1 MRSVIFKPLVVAV
14 GVALPFAGAWAQDAK
29 KQLVGVWQLVSDVNT
44 SKDGK
49 KSTAFGSKPKGQ
61 FIFTA
66 NGRYMSINTN
76 PDIPKFASGSRL
88 QGTAE
93 ENKAVVQG
101 TIAHYGT
108 WNVSPDGKT
117 LMLKVEA
124 GTWPAW
130 IGSEQK
136 RELSMKGDEM
146 KYTVNAS
153 IGGTSELV
161 YKKVK

>member
-1 MRSVIFKPLVVAV
+1 M
-14 GVALPFAGAWAQDAK
+14 
-29 KQLVGVWQLVSDVNT
+29 SDVNI
-44 SKDGK
+44 KDGK
-49 KSTAFGSKPKGQ
+49 KSTAFGPHPKGQ

-66 NGRYMSINTN
+66 SGRYMSINTN
-76 PDIPKFASGSRL
+76 PDIPKFASGSRM

-108 WNVSPDGKT
+108 WDVSPDGKT
-117 LMLKVEA
+117 LILKVEA

-136 RELSMKGDEM
+136 RQLSMKGDEM
-146 KYTVNAS
+146 KYSLSAS

-161 YKKVK
+161 YKRVK

>member
-1 MRSVIFKPLVVAV
+1 
-14 GVALPFAGAWAQDAK
+14 
-29 KQLVGVWQLVSDVNT
+29 
-44 SKDGK
+44 
-49 KSTAFGSKPKGQ
+49 
-61 FIFTA
+61 
-66 NGRYMSINTN
+66 
-76 PDIPKFASGSRL
+76 
-88 QGTAE
+88 
-93 ENKAVVQG
+93 
-101 TIAHYGT
+101 
-108 WNVSPDGKT
+108 
-117 LMLKVEA
+117 MLKVEA

>member
-1 MRSVIFKPLVVAV
+1 MRSIIVKAFVAVVAA
-14 GVALPFAGAWAQDAK
+14 ALPFTGVWAQDAK

-44 SKDGK
+44 KDGK
-49 KSTAFGSKPKGQ
+49 KSTSFGPNPKGQ

-76 PDIPKFASGSRL
+76 PDIPKFASGNRH

-108 WNVSPDGKT
+108 WDVSPDGKT
-117 LMLKVEA
+117 LILKVEA
-124 GTWPAW
+124 GTWPSW

-136 RELSMKGDEM
+136 RQLSVKGDEM
-146 KYTVNAS
+146 KYSLNAS

-161 YKKVK
+161 YKRVK